1 MEKSVKNQNMKRSAF
16 ISDIIFAFFVGF
28 LCTLF
33 LFRTLSVRLFPAIL
47 LSAVCGALS
56 AGAIFSLLQSKRK
69 TVFLKRSDEAK
80 KEKLLF
86 HLACLS
92 DEEKTK
98 FFLDRIQA
106 DTPVKRFGKLRLTT
120 DENFYLLRFSFTPV
134 TSDEVAAFSR
144 WKTDKE
150 KVLLCSKIE
159 EHAYALAEKMR
170 IRILTGN
177 EVYAFLKDNDA
188 LPEKYPNEETAESK
202 RKRRFELWFSR
213 KNAKPFL
220 VAAALTLFTAFFSP
234 FPYYYYLFSGLLL
247 IASVTIRIFGYK

>member
-1 MEKSVKNQNMKRSAF
+1 MKRSAF
-16 ISDIIFAFFVGF
+16 ISDIIFAFFVAF

-33 LFRTLSVRLFPAIL
+33 LFRHLSVRLFFAIPL
-47 LSAVCGALS
+47 AMLCGGLA

-98 FFLDRIQA
+98 FFLERMQGEASIQ
-106 DTPVKRFGKLRLTT
+106 RFGKLRLTT
-120 DENFYLLRFSFTPV
+120 EENFYLLRFSFAPV
-134 TSDEVAAFSR
+134 TSDEVAAFAR
-144 WKTDKE
+144 WKTSKK

-188 LPEKYPNEETAESK
+188 LPNQYPNEETAESK

-220 VAAALTLFTAFFSP
+220 VAAALTLFTALFSP
-234 FPYYYYLFSGLLL
+234 FPYYYYVFGGLLL
-247 IASVTIRIFGYK
+247 IASVLIRIFGYK